1 MNYLELD
8 RHLVRQRND
17 ELLREVRELRLGA
30 RLRAKDGARSGRPR
44 VPGLAWRRA
53 LSMLRGA
60 DLPK

>member
-17 ELLREVRELRLGA
+17 ELLREVRELRLEA
-30 RLRAKDGARSGRPR
+30 RLRAKDRARSGRFR

-60 DLPK
+60 DLSK